1 MDINLSFWNSPEGA
15 SLLHS
20 AKEKLSLSNN
30 DTLRAGTLLRKQFS
44 ALPPER
50 IAAALEC
57 ILLREKAALFGEWTQ
72 RGFFTKQSLEQASTP
87 RIAEHHATCFRGR
100 KHLVEICTGL
110 GFDTAALA
118 RVVGRITTIEADAE
132 LAALARHNLAAQGIH
147 NVEVIEG
154 RAEDILPNMGASSI
168 DALWSDPSRRNP
180 HGCRIENPDEYLPSL
195 AFVQKYVENHVEKY
209 VENHVENHVE
219 NRVEKYV
226 ENCVGNGVNNL
237 QLPFYAGIKIAPAA
251 NLTALHLQG
260 WKREWIGAG
269 VGGGQSAECREQ
281 TLWWGLQDDVLVDGR
296 VSLPEIGAMWQP
308 SAGAASR
315 AFQECSPTSLQDLN
329 DWYCCEPHP
338 CLIRSGYL
346 AEFFRE
352 RGIAMLDKHI
362 AYGIS
367 PQKPEASL
375 WYQTFRILEAFS
387 FHRARL
393 KERVLARGWGK
404 SVEIKK
410 RGFPETPDEIRKWL
424 KLPQQGTGGVVII
437 ARIGAGA
444 SNEHLVMLAERLR

>member
-1 MDINLSFWNSPEGA
+1 MSVSLAFWNSPEGA

-20 AKEKLSLSNN
+20 AKEQLSLSNN

-44 ALPPER
+44 AVPPER
-50 IAAALEC
+50 VAAALEC
-57 ILLREKAALFGEWTQ
+57 ILLREKAAQFGEWTQ

-87 RIAEHHATCFRGR
+87 RIAEHHATRFRGR

-118 RVVGRITTIEADAE
+118 RVVERVTTIEVNAE

-147 NVEVIEG
+147 NVEVLEG
-154 RAEDILPNMGASSI
+154 RAEDILPNLDASTI
-168 DALWSDPSRRNP
+168 DALWSDPSRRNS
-180 HGCRIENPDEYLPSL
+180 HGERIENPDEYLPSL
-195 AFVQKYVENHVEKY
+195 AFVQKYVQNCVEKC
-209 VENHVENHVE
+209 VENSVQ
-219 NRVEKYV
+219 NRVERYV
-226 ENCVGNGVNNL
+226 EKPVENVVNNVKT
-237 QLPFYAGIKIAPAA
+237 PFYAGIKIAPAV
-251 NLTALHLQG
+251 NITPTQLQG
-260 WKREWIGAG
+260 WKREWIGTG

-281 TLWWGLQDDVLVDGR
+281 TLWCGLQDDVLLDGA
-296 VSLPEIGAMWQP
+296 VSLPEISAAWQP
-308 SAGAASR
+308 SHGASLHAL
-315 AFQECSPTSLQDLN
+315 QEFSQKPLQELN
-329 DWYCCEPHP
+329 DCYCCEPHP

-346 AEFFRE
+346 AEFFAQ

-367 PQKPEASL
+367 PQKPEESV
-375 WYQTFRILEAFS
+375 WYQTFRIAEVFP

-393 KERVLARGWGK
+393 RERIFARGWGK

-424 KLPQQGTGGVVII
+424 KLPQHGTSGVVII
-437 ARIGAGA
+437 ARIGAGS
-444 SNEHLVMLAERLR
+444 SNEHIVMLAERVR